1 MFSDSYSRR
10 PVVFASFGA
19 LIAWVVRPVSVETSL
34 SKVVVHKDP
43 NCGCCQKWAD
53 HLTAAGFPVEVI
65 ASPDLATIKAK
76 LGVTDDIKSC
86 HTAEVG
92 GYVIEGHV
100 PADAILRLLR
110 EKPAALGLAVPEMPA
125 GSPGMEGSTAESY
138 DVLLFGSEG
147 RRIFARYKGSV
158 KISL

>member
-1 MFSDSYSRR
+1 MFREFYSRR
-10 PVVFASFGA
+10 AFVFASFGA
-19 LIAWVVRPVSVETSL
+19 LTVRIVSPVSAETSL
-34 SKVVVHKDP
+34 SKVVIHKDP

-53 HLTAAGFPVEVI
+53 HLTAAGFSVKVI

-110 EKPAALGLAVPEMPA
+110 EKPAALGLAVPGMPA

-138 DVLLFGSEG
+138 NVLLFGSEG
-147 RRIFARYKGSV
+147 RSIFARYKGSG
-158 KISL
+158 KMPL